1 MGAGEATAVT
11 PRARDTTAGAA
22 VSTAAAAAEAG
33 ARGAAAAEVRGNR
46 AAPSPGE
53 VSLQLSHN
61 IYEVY
66 FTFLP
71 AFFLVQSSCDLS
83 RQERK
88 VMVPFTFSV
97 LSLCGAYINLLSA
110 KRPCRTAKLETSEHL
125 KDMNELFSKEQQ

>member
-22 VSTAAAAAEAG
+22 VSTAAAVAEAG

-53 VSLQLSHN
+53 FSLQLSHN

-71 AFFLVQSSCDLS
+71 AFFL
-83 RQERK
+83 
-88 VMVPFTFSV
+88 VPFTFSV